1 MTPPLPSP
9 PSPSRLPLALQDK
22 SAFDVKG
29 LVRSKASSKKRVPE
43 ASDADLVVGDVLA
56 DPPEKLRRELEGV
69 DTLVILTS
77 AVRGGGVGGDE
88 HSCPMSLEKLF
99 KIRYLER
106 PCMTSGVFPPCQWV
120 DQDSLSFPSH

>member
-9 PSPSRLPLALQDK
+9 PSPSRRPLALQDK
-22 SAFDVKG
+22 SAFDAKG

-43 ASDADLVVGDVLA
+43 AGDAALVVGDVLA

-77 AVRGGGVGGDE
+77 AVRGVGGNE
-88 HSCPMSLEKLF
+88 HRSMSNV
-99 KIRYLER
+99 
-106 PCMTSGVFPPCQWV
+106 S
-120 DQDSLSFPSH
+120 